1 MATNQDVI
9 KAFTRFQTA
18 SAGNLSTQ
26 NGVLFSYDKVIA
38 GAIGNIVHV
47 GMFTAKHDAFISSTT
62 SQHVMAAVRGAQ
74 AQGCRVIKVDPE
86 QAEYIFESLRK

>member
-18 SAGNLSTQ
+18 AAGNLRTS

-38 GAIGNIVHV
+38 GAIGDIVHV
-47 GMFTAKHDAFISSTT
+47 GMFTAKHDGFVSSTT